1 MIEPWMLGGLYMCSE
16 VLLRFLRRSKSGDG
30 SHDRHSLHILW
41 IAIIGGIA
49 GGIFVANLCRFA
61 TLPFPHLTTIG
72 IMLFTI
78 GIVLR
83 WYSII
88 HLGALFTVD
97 VAIAA
102 DHKLV
107 ESGPYR
113 FVRHP
118 SYTGALLA
126 FVGFALCLHN
136 WIAFFVVLLPITAAF
151 LWRIHVEEAAL
162 RNALG
167 GDYHGY
173 ADRTKRLVP
182 FVY

>member
-1 MIEPWMLGGLYMCSE
+1 VIRPWALGLLYMCSE

-30 SHDRHSLHILW
+30 SHDRHSLHLLW
-41 IAIIGGIA
+41 IAIFAGIGG
-49 GGIFVANLCRFA
+49 GILAANLFPFA
-61 TLPFPHLTTIG
+61 SLAFPSLTTIG
-72 IMLFTI
+72 IVLFTV

-88 HLGALFTVD
+88 HLGPFFTVD
-97 VAIAA
+97 VSIAA
-102 DHKLV
+102 EHKV
-107 ESGPYR
+107 IQSGPYR

-136 WIAFFVVLLPITAAF
+136 WISFLTVLLPIAAAF

-162 RNALG
+162 RGALG
-167 GDYHGY
+167 GDYRVY